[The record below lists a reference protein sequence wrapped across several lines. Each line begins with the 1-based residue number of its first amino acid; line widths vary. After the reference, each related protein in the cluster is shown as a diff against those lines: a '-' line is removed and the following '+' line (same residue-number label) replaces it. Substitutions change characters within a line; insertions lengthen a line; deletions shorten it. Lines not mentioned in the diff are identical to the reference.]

1 MHYLPH
7 HQCGL
12 LEMQGWELCRSIFF
26 SSFFLFIYF
35 VGVNVYFQHREPA
48 TVLSSL
54 CVQRLAEDRNPAI
67 AAAASRT
74 IQELKRQWEIEDGD
88 SWRFMVNQIPMEEK
102 DKFSKEED
110 DD

>member
-1 MHYLPH
+1 MWTLGNAGMGALQVH
-7 HQCGL
+7 
-12 LEMQGWELCRSIFF
+12 FF

-35 VGVNVYFQHREPA
+35 VGVNVYFQHREHT

-110 DD
+110 DDLSLIHI

>member
-1 MHYLPH
+1 MDSWK
-7 HQCGL
+7 CRDGSFA
-12 LEMQGWELCRSIFF
+12 GRSIFF
-26 SSFFLFIYF
+26 LLPFCSIYF
-35 VGVNVYFQHREPA
+35 VGVNVYFQHREPV

-88 SWRFMVNQIPMEEK
+88 SWRFMVNQITMEEK